1 MTDSE
6 NKLPNFDDPSAPKIH
21 VTDRRHWALEEEAV
35 QEEEARKERLPSY
48 VEQLKLEAEEKDKK
62 LKEYI
67 AAYKSKSA
75 ENDEFRQRLQKENEG
90 RLTQLKAGLFKQL
103 IPIVDNLKRASSA
116 ADSTGDFDS
125 LKQGITMILS
135 QFEQELAQQGIE
147 AIGAVGRKL
156 DPNTDEV
163 CMTVDTEDP
172 GQDGM
177 VVEEL
182 EPGYRFQDKLLK
194 PVKVKVAKLKN

>member
-1 MTDSE
+1 MNDSK
-6 NKLPNFDDPSAPKIH
+6 NKLPNFDDQPPPKIH

-35 QEEEARKERLPSY
+35 EEEEARKERLPSY

-103 IPIVDNLKRASSA
+103 IPIVDNLKRASTA

-163 CMTVDTEDP
+163 CMTVDTDDP

>member
-1 MTDSE
+1 MNDSTS
-6 NKLPNFDDPSAPKIH
+6 KLPDFSDQPPPKFH
-21 VTDRRHWALEEEAV
+21 VSDRRHWALEDEAIK
-35 QEEEARKERLPSY
+35 EEESNKERLPTY
-48 VEQLKLEAEEKDKK
+48 VEQLRKEAEEKDKK

-75 ENDEFRQRLQKENEG
+75 ENDEFRQRLQKENES
-90 RLTQLKAGLFKQL
+90 RLAQLKAGLFKQL
-103 IPIVDNLKRASSA
+103 IPILDNLKRASSA
-116 ADSTGDFDS
+116 AQSTGDFES
-125 LKQGITMILS
+125 FKQGIHLILS
-135 QFEQELAQQGIE
+135 QFENELAQQGIE
-147 AIGAVGRKL
+147 PIPAIGRKL

-163 CMTVDTEDP
+163 CMTVDTDDP
-172 GQDGM
+172 EQDGM

>member
-1 MTDSE
+1 MNDSTS
-6 NKLPNFDDPSAPKIH
+6 KLPDFSDQPPPKFN
-21 VTDRRHWALEEEAV
+21 VTDRRHWALEEDAV
-35 QEEEARKERLPSY
+35 EEEESRKERLPTY
-48 VEQLKLEAEEKDKK
+48 VEQLRQEAEEKDKR

-67 AAYKSKSA
+67 AAYKNKNA

-90 RLTQLKAGLFKQL
+90 RLAQLKAGLFKQL

-116 ADSTGDFDS
+116 AQSTGDFES
-125 LKQGITMILS
+125 FKQGIHLILS
-135 QFEQELAQQGIE
+135 QFEHELTQQGIE
-147 AIGAVGRKL
+147 PIPAVGRKL

-172 GQDGM
+172 AQDGI